1 MRVLLVS
8 DEVLLG
14 KVIGS
19 KDHFR
24 YVVAVYREGEIDGA
38 PQPPDPEIGEFV
50 RIGEEKNRIFGLIT
64 SSYLVSEESAG
75 LHLFP
80 ADDMKIFTP
89 ELLNG
94 SGHYIIVSGIGE
106 KGEGGVR
113 TGIPA
118 RSPGVND
125 PVYRMADAEIRTLH
139 LKAEEL
145 NIGYIPV
152 LVSAG
157 DIEIR
162 ASLIQA
168 LSTLSRLL
176 PEHRQV
182 IELLAGEIERGKRLT
197 S

>member
-24 YVVAVYREGEIDGA
+24 YVVAVYREGEIHGT

-50 RIGEEKNRIFGLIT
+50 RIGEKKNRIFGLIT

-80 ADDMKIFTP
+80 AEDMKIFTP

-106 KGEGGVR
+106 EGKEGVK
-113 TGIPA
+113 TGIPT
-118 RSPGVND
+118 RSPGMND
-125 PVYRMADAEIRTLH
+125 PVYRMTDEEIRNIH
-139 LKAEEL
+139 LSGEEL
-145 NIGYIPV
+145 NLGYVPV
-152 LVSAG
+152 LLSAG
-157 DIEIR
+157 DVELR
-162 ASLIQA
+162 ASVQRA
-168 LSTLSRLL
+168 LTTLSRLM

-182 IELLAGEIERGKRLT
+182 IDLLIGEMEWGERLK